1 MAAKPMLRN
10 RLACRIMA
18 SAWST
23 IGRGSFERGAFH
35 RVGCAIHRKKGGR
48 SARRSEPLRKI
59 GRPPGEEV

>member
-23 IGRGSFERGAFH
+23 IGRGSFERGRFTASDV
-35 RVGCAIHRKKGGR
+35 RSTARKAAVQLGDRNR
-48 SARRSEPLRKI
+48 SAKSGVLLGRK
-59 GRPPGEEV
+59 